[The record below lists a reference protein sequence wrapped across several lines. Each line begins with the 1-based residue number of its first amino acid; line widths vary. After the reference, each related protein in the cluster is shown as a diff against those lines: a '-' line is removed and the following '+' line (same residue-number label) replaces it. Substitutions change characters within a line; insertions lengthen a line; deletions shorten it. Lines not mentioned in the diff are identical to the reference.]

1 MSGRARVLIWHRAP
15 AEGPGAVAEAYR
27 SISGDLAGTPGLL
40 GNELLASL
48 TDEGSL
54 LVMSEWESLDAFQ
67 AWEGGSGHRSAT
79 SPLRPFQD
87 RGRDRFFEVY
97 RVEAAF

>member
-15 AEGPGAVAEAYR
+15 DEGAGAVTDAYR
-27 SISGDLAGTPGLL
+27 AISRELAGTPGLL
-40 GNELLASL
+40 GNELLSSL
-48 TDEGSL
+48 TDRGSL

-67 AWEGGSGHRSAT
+67 AWESGADHRSAT
-79 SPLRPFQD
+79 SPLRPYQD
-87 RGRDRFFEVY
+87 RDRDRFFEIY